1 MFKFKLSE
9 PYKQILFISILIIS
23 YAFLLY
29 NLKEITGIVVKLFS
43 LLTPFFIG
51 FLIAYLVNPFVSLLN
66 KFFKKV
72 FKRDCSIVVSMLLT
86 YVLLII
92 VVLLMCILILPQI
105 WVNFNIVLNELPNS
119 FDKIKG
125 WFNSE
130 TFIYLDGL
138 TNGLISKSDL
148 LSNIT
153 ANIETV
159 FIDFTTNFSKL
170 ISATVSITTF
180 VFNFLLGIII
190 SVYMLKN
197 KDKYKA
203 QTKKCLYALTNKEKA
218 DNIVSVAANINRTF
232 SKFIG
237 ACLLD
242 SLIVGVV
249 CYIGCLILG
258 IHNALLIA
266 VIIGITNIIPY
277 FGPFLGAI
285 PCSIIVLIQGPVY
298 MLLFV
303 IFILVLQQID
313 SNIIVPKLMNNTLG
327 LPSIWVIFTILFM
340 TGVFGFLGM
349 MFGVPIFTVV
359 YMTVRNM
366 LYRKL
371 EQKGL
376 SIKTEDYINIEVNE
390 D

>member
-9 PYKQILFISILIIS
+9 PFKQILFISVLIIS

-29 NLKEITGIVVKLFS
+29 NLKEITGVFTKLLS

-51 FLIAYLVNPFVSLLN
+51 FLIAYLVNPVVFLLKN
-66 KFFKKV
+66 LLKKIFKW
-72 FKRDCSIVVSMLLT
+72 DCSIVASMVLAYT
-86 YVLLII
+86 LLII
-92 VVLLMCILILPQI
+92 IILLMCILILPQI
-105 WVNFNIVLNELPNS
+105 WVNFNIVLTELPNT

-125 WFNSE
+125 WLNSE
-130 TFIYLDGL
+130 TFIYLDEI
-138 TNGLISKSDL
+138 TNGFISRGDL
-148 LSNIT
+148 LNNIT
-153 ANIETV
+153 ANLESIFIE
-159 FIDFTTNFSKL
+159 FTSNFSKL

-180 VFNFLLGIII
+180 IFNLLLGIII
-190 SVYMLKN
+190 SVYMLRN
-197 KDKYKA
+197 KEKYKA

-218 DNIVSVAANINRTF
+218 DNIVAVAININRTF
-232 SKFIG
+232 SRFIG

-242 SLIVGVV
+242 SLIVGVL
-249 CYIGCLILG
+249 CYIGCLVLG

-285 PCSIIVLIQGPVY
+285 PCSVVVLIQGPMPMV
-298 MLLFV
+298 LFI
-303 IFILVLQQID
+303 IFILILQQFD

-349 MFGVPIFTVV
+349 MFGVPLFTVV

-376 SIKTEDYINIEVNE
+376 SVKTEDYINKEVNE